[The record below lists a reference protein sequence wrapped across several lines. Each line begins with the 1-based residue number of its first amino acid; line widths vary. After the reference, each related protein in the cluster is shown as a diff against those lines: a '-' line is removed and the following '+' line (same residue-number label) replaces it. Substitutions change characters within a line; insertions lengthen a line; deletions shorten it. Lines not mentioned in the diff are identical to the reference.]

1 MILDL
6 KLSLEEHLK
15 YILTKENKITGL
27 LRKLQRRWYFELSKI
42 CWTEFYILRS
52 RRPKVFCK
60 KGVLKNFAKF
70 TGKHLCQSP
79 FFDKVAGL
87 RKFWE
92 IFKNTF
98 SYRTPLVAASVF
110 WGALKINC
118 RIMFQR
124 CWPFLRLPTWNS
136 ISAFKV
142 GPSPSKWICFDESP
156 LKWWKMLFISS

>member
-27 LRKLQRRWYFELSKI
+27 LRKLQRRWYFELGKI
-42 CWTEFYILRS
+42 CWTEFFILRS
-52 RRPKVFCK
+52 SRPKVFFK
-60 KGVLKNFAKF
+60 EGVLKNLAKF
-70 TGKHLCQSP
+70 TRKHLCQSL

-110 WGALKINC
+110 WGALRINC
-118 RIMFQR
+118 HIMFQR
-124 CWPFLRLPTWNS
+124 CLAFL
-136 ISAFKV
+136 KV
-142 GPSPSKWICFDESP
+142 N
-156 LKWWKMLFISS
+156 